1 MKKVKVYLLFVT
13 IIVLVSGYDVYAS
26 PGTLS
31 KNSIIS
37 CGGVTYGSHGDGHY
51 HRAEKRGTRWYPQDD
66 AIYANNPCGT
76 VTTKKTTKRVT
87 TKSSTTVKS
96 TTKKSTT
103 KSVTTKS
110 TTTKPPTNNEST
122 SEVTSTIST
131 TIPHTTMTTSSTSS
145 TVTVKRTSTT
155 STINSANNV
164 SEENFEDDSLVNVI
178 IYMWLVALIG
188 TLVYILI
195 RRR

>member
-76 VTTKKTTKRVT
+76 AYNQEND
-87 TKSSTTVKS
+87 
-96 TTKKSTT
+96 KKSNY
-103 KSVTTKS
+103 KIF
-110 TTTKPPTNNEST
+110 NN
-122 SEVTSTIST
+122 
-131 TIPHTTMTTSSTSS
+131 
-145 TVTVKRTSTT
+145 R
-155 STINSANNV
+155 
-164 SEENFEDDSLVNVI
+164 
-178 IYMWLVALIG
+178 
-188 TLVYILI
+188 
-195 RRR
+195 